1 MLVISTRLG
10 YTMRARMRRRALR
23 VNFSLSFSLSSFFSS
38 SFSSSSFS
46 SFSARAI
53 CLRVPPPSST
63 CHEGRKEEGKSRG
76 KKKNRA
82 GYVACMWWCIRKG
95 VLRCIREKLH
105 GRKTQTWQKKLRS
118 LLRALVKEKERQGAL
133 RNQNWKRWWIRIVA
147 IRIYSIIDIT
157 AGWISILASVNLI

>member
-1 MLVISTRLG
+1 MNNTD
-10 YTMRARMRRRALR
+10 
-23 VNFSLSFSLSSFFSS
+23 F
-38 SFSSSSFS
+38 
-46 SFSARAI
+46 
-53 CLRVPPPSST
+53 PSST
-63 CHEGRKEEGKSRG
+63 ILSFFFLLPFLLLLFLPSLPVLFVFEFLRRLLLVTRGGRKKERVEAK